1 MDRKKYFPFSSSL
14 QMTAVGDGVTAVGDE
29 VTTVGDGV
37 TLLVG
42 VFVLVTH
49 VPQVN
54 LQTSLA
60 GPYVTPSS
68 TPDSVKAQIF
78 DFRASGISVQSLK
91 TSFGMPPF
99 MDRKKYFP
107 PSSSLHPDVGDV
119 TPVGDGVTLLVGVF
133 VLVTVGDR
141 VNFAAEGASVT
152 GFSRSIHF

>member
-1 MDRKKYFPFSSSL
+1 
-14 QMTAVGDGVTAVGDE
+14 VTAVGDE
-29 VTTVGDGV
+29 VATVGDGV

-60 GPYVTPSS
+60 GPCVTPSF
-68 TPDSVKAQIF
+68 TPDSVKAQIT
-78 DFRASGISVQSLK
+78 DFRFSCKAAQGLK
-91 TSFGMPPF
+91 TSFRVPPF
-99 MDRKKYFP
+99 LDRKKYNP
-107 PSSSLHPDVGDV
+107 PSSSLQPDIGDGV
-119 TPVGDGVTLLVGVF
+119 TAVGDGVTLLVGVF
-133 VLVTVGDR
+133 VSVTVGDG

>member
-1 MDRKKYFPFSSSL
+1 MA
-14 QMTAVGDGVTAVGDE
+14 AVGDGVTAVGDE

-107 PSSSLHPDVGDV
+107 PSSSLQPDVGDV
-119 TPVGDGVTLLVGVF
+119 TPVGDPVGDGVTLLVGIF
-133 VLVTVGDR
+133 VLVTVGDG